1 MMFRDPAGFIQEKL
15 SKKIL
20 SANTVRDAMMASF
33 ILTLQKSEE
42 GAGAS
47 IPDPASWRQE
57 KAREM
62 REVASGAFAGIGAP
76 FEYPTLPQMEQ
87 VKAEIERKYR
97 WDQLDAGLGK
107 STNESAGCFSQN
119 SKNRSDAS
127 SPLAPF
133 HEMDYDF
140 SQCKN
145 IPPIRKTWPL
155 RARSAAGRC
164 FTKGWR

>member
-15 SKKIL
+15 SKKML

-33 ILTLQKSEE
+33 ILTLQKRDE

-47 IPDPASWRQE
+47 IPDPVLWRQE

-62 REVASGAFAGIGAP
+62 REVASAAFAGIGAP

-97 WDQLDAGLGK
+97 WDQLAADLQ
-107 STNESAGCFSQN
+107 EEHERVCRQLFS
-119 SKNRSDAS
+119 KFEE
-127 SPLAPF
+127 PF
-133 HEMDYDF
+133 
-140 SQCKN
+140 
-145 IPPIRKTWPL
+145 
-155 RARSAAGRC
+155 
-164 FTKGWR
+164 

>member
-33 ILTLQKSEE
+33 ILTLQKREE

-62 REVASGAFAGIGAP
+62 REVASAAFASIGAP
-76 FEYPTLPQMEQ
+76 FEYPTLPQMEL

-97 WDQLDAGLGK
+97 WDQLDAGLR
-107 STNESAGCFSQN
+107 EEHERVCRMLFARFEE
-119 SKNRSDAS
+119 
-127 SPLAPF
+127 PF
-133 HEMDYDF
+133 
-140 SQCKN
+140 
-145 IPPIRKTWPL
+145 
-155 RARSAAGRC
+155 
-164 FTKGWR
+164 